1 MPLSISR
8 RVLTTA
14 LIVFSGMAALLAAGA
29 RPTSTAVY
37 HVDQTGEVLEQA
49 SVYPLNAVL
58 LAWSVIVAVLAAWA
72 TVAYLR
78 GQLKVAQR
86 VLLCAGIM
94 GLAPAILPGI
104 SALAA
109 RAFVIREQ

>member
-8 RVLTTA
+8 RAATTA
-14 LIVFSGMAALLAAGA
+14 LIVFSGVAALFAAGA

-37 HVDQTGEVLEQA
+37 RADQTREALEQA
-49 SVYPLNAVL
+49 TFYPLNAAL
-58 LAWSVIVAVLAAWA
+58 LAWSVIVAALAAWA
-72 TVAYLR
+72 AVAYLR

-86 VLLCAGIM
+86 VLLCVGIM
-94 GLAPAILPGI
+94 GLLPAVLPGI

-109 RAFVIREQ
+109 RAFVVREK